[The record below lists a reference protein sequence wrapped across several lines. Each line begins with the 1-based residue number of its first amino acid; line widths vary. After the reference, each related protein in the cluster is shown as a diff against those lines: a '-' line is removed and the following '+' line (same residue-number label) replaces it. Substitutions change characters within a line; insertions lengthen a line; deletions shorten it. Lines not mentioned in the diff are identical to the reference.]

1 MRRDGRWRIHPEK
14 VCRIRIAESISP
26 IFVHSSRR
34 SCRNECASRGSDD
47 EQSGRTDP
55 TPDGA
60 TVHVVGVILFVWLL
74 RVLLVRRIVVA
85 PVVIIGAMLVVIRDL
100 CTGAAESTSRVW
112 KLTAES
118 TVLCKVRAAK
128 RWDVVFGEQLWR
140 ALGYMVVVTLGLIV
154 GGAVVGALVLRYCEA
169 GGIGDLAH
177 HVSCKPL
184 LLVTLLSA
192 IGKQC
197 VRSLFGRS
205 AAWNVRLPRTQVL
218 DYADCASSCAR
229 PLNGAERG
237 LLPGC
242 RRTTA
247 TLARADVLVVA

>member
-14 VCRIRIAESISP
+14 VCRIRVAESISP

-85 PVVIIGAMLVVIRDL
+85 PVVIIGAMLVVIGDL

-169 GGIGDLAH
+169 GGIGELAL

>member
-1 MRRDGRWRIHPEK
+1 MAEAGERARETPMD
-14 VCRIRIAESISP
+14 AESGADNADGPPKECVATDGGGFIPKRYAESGSLRA
-26 IFVHSSRR
+26 FRRFSS
-34 SCRNECASRGSDD
+34 
-47 EQSGRTDP
+47 
-55 TPDGA
+55 
-60 TVHVVGVILFVWLL
+60 I
-74 RVLLVRRIVVA
+74 
-85 PVVIIGAMLVVIRDL
+85 PVVIIGAMLVVSHDL
-100 CTGAAESTSRVW
+100 GTGAAEPTSRVW
-112 KLTAES
+112 RLTAES

-128 RWDVVFGEQLWR
+128 LWDVVFGEQLWR
-140 ALGYMVVVTLGLIV
+140 ALGYVVVVTLGLIV

-169 GGIGDLAH
+169 GGIGDLAL

-205 AAWNVRLPRTQVL
+205 AAWNVRSPRTQVL

>member
-1 MRRDGRWRIHPEK
+1 
-14 VCRIRIAESISP
+14 
-26 IFVHSSRR
+26 
-34 SCRNECASRGSDD
+34 
-47 EQSGRTDP
+47 
-55 TPDGA
+55 
-60 TVHVVGVILFVWLL
+60 VHVVGVILFDWLL
-74 RVLLVRRIVVA
+74 RVLRLVRRIVVA
-85 PVVIIGAMLVVIRDL
+85 PVVIIRAILVVIREL
-100 CTGAAESTSRVW
+100 RTGAAESTSRVW
-112 KLTAES
+112 RLTAES
-118 TVLCKVRAAK
+118 TVLCKVRASK
-128 RWDVVFGEQLWR
+128 LWDVVFGEQLWR
-140 ALGYMVVVTLGLIV
+140 ALGYVVVVTLGLIV

-169 GGIGDLAH
+169 GGIGELAL

-205 AAWNVRLPRTQVL
+205 AAWNVRSPRTQVP

>member
-1 MRRDGRWRIHPEK
+1 VNR
-14 VCRIRIAESISP
+14 V
-26 IFVHSSRR
+26 
-34 SCRNECASRGSDD
+34 SDD
-47 EQSGRTDP
+47 GQSGQTNRI
-55 TPDGA
+55 PDGA
-60 TVHVVGVILFVWLL
+60 TVHVVGIILFVWLL
-74 RVLLVRRIVVA
+74 RVLRLVRRIVVA
-85 PVVIIGAMLVVIRDL
+85 PVVIIGAMLVVIREL
-100 CTGAAESTSRVW
+100 GTGAAESTSRVW
-112 KLTAES
+112 RLTAES

-140 ALGYMVVVTLGLIV
+140 ALGYVVVVTLGLIV

-169 GGIGDLAH
+169 GGIGELAL

-205 AAWNVRLPRTQVL
+205 AAWNVRSPRTQVL

>member
-85 PVVIIGAMLVVIRDL
+85 PVVIIGAMLVVIGDL

-112 KLTAES
+112 RLTAES

-169 GGIGDLAH
+169 GGIGDLAL

-205 AAWNVRLPRTQVL
+205 AAWNVRSPRTQVL

>member
-1 MRRDGRWRIHPEK
+1 VRRDGRWRIHPEK
-14 VCRIRIAESISP
+14 VCRIRVAASIPP

-85 PVVIIGAMLVVIRDL
+85 PVVIIGAMLVVIGDL

-140 ALGYMVVVTLGLIV
+140 ALGYVVVVTLGLIV

-169 GGIGDLAH
+169 GGIGDLAL

-205 AAWNVRLPRTQVL
+205 AAWNVRSPRTQVL
-218 DYADCASSCAR
+218 DYADCASLCAR

>member
-1 MRRDGRWRIHPEK
+1 M
-14 VCRIRIAESISP
+14 
-26 IFVHSSRR
+26 
-34 SCRNECASRGSDD
+34 SDD
-47 EQSGRTDP
+47 GQSGQTNRI
-55 TPDGA
+55 PDGA

-74 RVLLVRRIVVA
+74 RVLRLVRRIVVA
-85 PVVIIGAMLVVIRDL
+85 PVVIIGAMLVVIREL
-100 CTGAAESTSRVW
+100 GTGAAESTKTRVW
-112 KLTAES
+112 RLTAES
-118 TVLCKVRAAK
+118 TVLCKVRASK
-128 RWDVVFGEQLWR
+128 LWDVVLQLWR

-154 GGAVVGALVLRYCEA
+154 GGAVVGALVLRFCEA
-169 GGIGDLAH
+169 GGIGDLAL